1 MVKEPRKKAVALRYD
16 PEADAAPRVIGKGQ
30 GAIAESILRIAREHK
45 IPIHEDAD
53 LVEILGS
60 LKLGEL
66 IPEEIYGAVAEILA
80 FLYRLNKR
88 AKPKLAM

>member
-1 MVKEPRKKAVALRYD
+1 MANESRKKAVALRYD
-16 PEADAAPRVIGKGQ
+16 PVADAAPRVIGSGQ
-30 GAIAESILRIAREHK
+30 GVIAESILRIAREHN
-45 IPIHEDAD
+45 IPIHEDPD

-60 LKLGEL
+60 LKIGEL

-88 AKPKLAM
+88 AKPKIAI